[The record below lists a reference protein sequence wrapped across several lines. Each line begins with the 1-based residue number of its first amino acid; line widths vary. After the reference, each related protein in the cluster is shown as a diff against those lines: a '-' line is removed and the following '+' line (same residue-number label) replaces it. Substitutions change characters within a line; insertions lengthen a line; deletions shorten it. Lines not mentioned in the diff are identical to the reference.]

1 MKRLVL
7 IGALLGG
14 ACGSATDDR
23 PPTLDYIT
31 ETILA
36 PSCASAECHSAFKR
50 EVGDQFDTPEAARLT
65 MVANSLVLPAD
76 ADAPEASY
84 LVRALTVGA
93 LSILDPKSGDLIR
106 MPYDSPLPDRDIELI
121 KTWISMGSPG
131 AQCVPNDQQ
140 QGCSITAGD
149 NGAPIYKVV
158 QCPDGNIGATITTC
172 ARTETC
178 SIFTGNGK
186 CVPQ

>member
-65 MVANSLVLPAD
+65 MVAYNMVLPD
-76 ADAPEASY
+76 NADAPEASY
-84 LVRALTVGA
+84 LVRTLTVGSR
-93 LSILDPKSGDLIR
+93 SILNPSAGNIR
-106 MPYDSPLPDRDIELI
+106 MPYDAPLPDRDIELI
-121 KTWISMGSPG
+121 KTWISLGSPG
-131 AQCVPNDQQ
+131 AQCVPNGQQ
-140 QGCSITAGD
+140 QGCSVTAGD
-149 NGAPIYKVV
+149 NGNPIYKVV
-158 QCPDGNIGATITTC
+158 ECRDGNIGATITTC
-172 ARTETC
+172 ATGETC
-178 SIFTGNGK
+178 SIDTGNGT
-186 CVPQ
+186 CAR

>member
-7 IGALLGG
+7 IGALLES

-50 EVGDQFDTPEAARLT
+50 EVGDQFDTPEAARFT
-65 MVANSLVLPAD
+65 MVAYHMVLPGD
-76 ADAPEASY
+76 AEAPEASL
-84 LVRALTVGA
+84 LVRTLTVGSP
-93 LSILDPKSGDLIR
+93 SILDPGSGNIR
-106 MPYDSPLPDRDIELI
+106 MPYDAPLPDRDIELI

-131 AQCVPNDQQ
+131 AQCAPNQQQ
-140 QGCSITAGD
+140 QGCSVTT
-149 NGAPIYKVV
+149 GADGSPIYKVV
-158 QCPDGNIGATITTC
+158 ACPDGNIGATIMTC
-172 ARTETC
+172 ASNEACDTA
-178 SIFTGNGK
+178 TGNGK
-186 CVPQ
+186 CVRQ